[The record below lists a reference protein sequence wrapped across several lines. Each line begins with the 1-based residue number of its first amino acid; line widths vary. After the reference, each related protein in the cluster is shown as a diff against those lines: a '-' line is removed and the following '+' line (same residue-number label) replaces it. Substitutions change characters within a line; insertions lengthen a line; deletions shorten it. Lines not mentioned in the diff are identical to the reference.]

1 VDIGA
6 QLRSSREARRLSLE
20 ALARMT
26 RVQPR
31 ILAAIEHNDAT
42 AIPPRPFGRGFVRAY
57 AKEVGLDPDQTVRDY
72 FEQFAVAPPEAYQ
85 APEVTVSPV
94 REVAPR
100 APWPVAAILTVVV
113 LVVTGVLLFRQS
125 TRTIP
130 DNGVVGTSG
139 ATAPRSESPS
149 AEPVRQPVDRGN
161 APAQP
166 PAPAPSHP
174 IDIVISATAP
184 CWVTA
189 SADGRRV
196 IYQLLRAGDRFPLQA
211 ASNVSILAGDAGA
224 LTWTINGRNV
234 GTFGG
239 AGVIRTV
246 TVTPANVASIR

>member
-26 RVQPR
+26 RVQAR

-72 FEQFAVAPPEAYQ
+72 FEQFAVAPPDPHP
-85 APEVTVSPV
+85 APEITASPA

-113 LVVTGVLLFRQS
+113 LVVTGFLLFRQS
-125 TRTIP
+125 TRTTS
-130 DNGVVGTSG
+130 DTGVVGTSG
-139 ATAPRSESPS
+139 ATTPRSESPS
-149 AEPVRQPVDRGN
+149 EPVRQPVDRGN

-166 PAPAPSHP
+166 PARAPSHP

-189 SADGRRV
+189 SADGKRV
-196 IYQLLRAGDRFPLQA
+196 IYQLLKAGDRFPLQA

-224 LTWTINGRNV
+224 LTWTINGRNA
-234 GTFGG
+234 GTFGVP
-239 AGVIRTV
+239 GVIRTV